1 MASSRV
7 GTCAQIRRIWSI
19 AATKLRSGKGVQITG
34 GYSRGYQRDLRDVG
48 GQQTGGRLNMQ
59 PYMQP
64 SGLNIYASQSCPENA
79 RFCRIVSV
87 SSGGVGEPVC
97 AGHARFAALRYVRRD
112 RGAGGPGLVL
122 ATPLGHGSDLHRH
135 DPR

>member
-19 AATKLRSGKGVQITG
+19 AATKLRSGKSVQITG

-59 PYMQP
+59 P
-64 SGLNIYASQSCPENA
+64 SGLMNIYASPSCPENA
-79 RFCRIVSV
+79 RSCRSQSEDSADLKAI
-87 SSGGVGEPVC
+87 
-97 AGHARFAALRYVRRD
+97 AGL
-112 RGAGGPGLVL
+112 
-122 ATPLGHGSDLHRH
+122 
-135 DPR
+135 